1 MKYKFI
7 LGLFLV
13 SAFGFAQTIEI
24 PVDTTIVTT
33 NSVKIKGQTVEY
45 MAKTG
50 FQPVWNSDNEV
61 MASLYYTYYKRTND
75 NKGTKRPLIVSFNG
89 GPGSA
94 SVWMHIAYTG
104 PKVLNI
110 DSEGY
115 PVQPYGVKDN
125 PNSILDV
132 ADIVF
137 VNPVNTGYSRKV
149 KLSNGEYADDKLF
162 FGINADV
169 KYLASWINTFVTREN
184 RWESPKYIIGESYG
198 GTRVMGLALELQNS
212 QWMYLNG
219 VIMVSP
225 ADYKVLRVGGP
236 VSSSLNLP
244 YYTAAAWYHKMLP
257 SELQSKDLLEI
268 LPEAEDFAVNQ
279 LIPALSKGGF
289 ISSAERNA
297 IAKKMSYYSGL
308 SEDVILKQNL
318 DVPNRF
324 FWKELLRD
332 KTGQTIGR
340 LDSRYLGIDRVETG
354 NSPDYSAELTSW
366 LHSFTPAINYYI
378 KNELNFH
385 TDLKYNVFGNVGNW
399 DRTNDDVRENLRQ
412 AMAQNPYLKVLTQ
425 SGFYDGATTYFS
437 AKYSQ
442 WQIDPSGKLKDRMY
456 FKGYRSGHMMYLR
469 NEDLIKANDD
479 LREFIKN
486 SSANGKAAKY

>member
-1 MKYKFI
+1 MKLKILFI
-7 LGLFLV
+7 FTLC
-13 SAFGFAQTIEI
+13 SSITFAQDLQI
-24 PVDTTIVTT
+24 PVDTTIVTNHST
-33 NSVKIKGQTVEY
+33 TIKGQTVNY
-45 MAKTG
+45 QATTG
-50 FQPVWNSDNEV
+50 FQPVWDKDGHIT
-61 MASLYYTYYKRTND
+61 ASLYYTYYKRTND
-75 NKGTKRPLIVSFNG
+75 KTGIKRPLIISFNG

-94 SVWMHIAYTG
+94 SVWMHVAYTG

-110 DSEGY
+110 DDEGY
-115 PVQPYGVKDN
+115 PVQPYGVKSN

-132 ADIVF
+132 ADIVY

-149 KLSNGEYADDKLF
+149 KLKDGKYAEDKEF
-162 FGINADV
+162 FGINADI
-169 KYLASWINTFVTREN
+169 KYLASWINTFVTRNN

-198 GTRVMGLALELQNS
+198 GTRVMGLALELQNN

-244 YYTAAAWYHKMLP
+244 YYTAAAWFHKSLP
-257 SELQSKDLLEI
+257 AELQKKDLLDI
-268 LPEAEDFAVNQ
+268 LPEAENFAVNE
-279 LIPALSKGGF
+279 LMPAIAKGGF
-289 ISSAERNA
+289 ISDSERKT
-297 IAKKMSYYSGL
+297 IANKMSYYSGL
-308 SEDVILKQNL
+308 SEKVILQQNL

-340 LDSRYLGIDRVETG
+340 LDSRYLGIDKVETG
-354 NSPDYSAELTSW
+354 IGPDYSAELTSW

-378 KNELNFH
+378 KNELNFS
-385 TDLKYNVFGNVGNW
+385 TDVKYNVFGDVGNW
-399 DRTNDDVRENLRQ
+399 DRTNDNVRDNLRQ

-425 SGFYDGATTYFS
+425 SGYYDGATTYFQ
-437 AKYSQ
+437 AKYSM
-442 WQIDPSGKLKDRMY
+442 WQIDPSGKMKDRFT

-479 LREFIKN
+479 LREFIKT